1 MSDAPQAQETTPERK
16 LQLLH
21 EAYRLGM
28 LPAEKRRLYE
38 GAIKLKMIDPPPVQP
53 SGVMAA
59 GGALGGTSTPPE
71 ADTEIGIG
79 LASPGPAPPVAQ
91 MPGQSARGTAGV
103 AVQRS
108 RDLPGEM
115 RLLQGYDPSVD
126 YDTGT
131 GWNDAVAMYRSD
143 NPREKRAYLAK
154 KYGPDNVFTD
164 RGGRFV
170 VRGPEGKLM
179 SPEGTGF
186 VNDLMQGGAQI
197 YADAPM
203 LAGGVGGAILG
214 APAGPG
220 GAVAGMVG
228 GSALGKGLTE
238 GVKAVTGEFDKTAGE
253 TAEAVGLAGLYG
265 GAGEAAG
272 RLVTQIPRVAG
283 NAFRKYVSRP
293 TKESRDLTASVERAG
308 GVAPIRSAAP
318 GLGPLA
324 IGQDLAMRLGY
335 NPLEGPNRR
344 AVHGR
349 LADIADLTPAQREAP
364 IEEILNPTARVSAT
378 EAGESVLGAVQRHGA
393 HLEADVENLTR
404 DADRMLNRQL
414 SQLGAVSR
422 RAPAGMGGG
431 LGMDFAA
438 GLSQARAEFSR
449 SMEKGYSQIDR
460 LVAPMERPQPQAFS
474 PNREMTDEALFGV
487 PSANRGAPVPTPPTG
502 IVPTPTMK
510 KAAGRILDS
519 LPKGE
524 AGEPIFADARVLR
537 ALNQLRNAPEK
548 MPLGETQR
556 IRTILGEMGEF
567 TDMMPGVAKRDF
579 NDLRHAVNSSI
590 QAAALDPAAGP
601 AIRLLRKM
609 DDTYRE
615 GIRKFGDAEI
625 NQMVAQ
631 AKTGIMP
638 DPGVIADK
646 VLAPGNLSRART
658 MREMVGPDVWKRV
671 AAADM
676 DNMLGRGGSAVDPQT
691 GDISA
696 RKFAA
701 LIADKDKSGMLELT
715 YGPSVARQMRL
726 YGKRMDAR
734 GGKVPAEVLTPDN
747 FGQTMRQL
755 ETAQQARDAFL
766 SRNFLSE
773 LSDPKKMPDD
783 AINFVASPGQQTK
796 LAQTQAF
803 FSDDSPQME
812 AIRKQAR
819 EELLH
824 SAIVVTGSGATT
836 SIAGDGIENALSR
849 WTPRQ
854 QEILFP
860 DGLAAD
866 MGRLAR
872 EIRFMYPRNPNAVA
886 GGMAAGAIGLLPFP
900 TNIPVELPFKV
911 WAYFLSKPSVV
922 RALSEGL
929 KPGPRKAATRETIRM
944 IFREAA
950 LGELPHPDEEP
961 APGVMSRRDATEAV
975 MGRKQAPPPSGS
987 QLRPSRDL
995 RPSAAGP

>member
-1 MSDAPQAQETTPERK
+1 
-16 LQLLH
+16 
-21 EAYRLGM
+21 
-28 LPAEKRRLYE
+28 
-38 GAIKLKMIDPPPVQP
+38 
-53 SGVMAA
+53 MAA
-59 GGALGGTSTPPE
+59 SGALGGTSTPPE

-91 MPGQSARGTAGV
+91 MPGTSARGTAGV

-143 NPREKRAYLAK
+143 NPKEKRAYLAK

-203 LAGGVGGAILG
+203 LVGGLGGMIAG

-220 GAVAGMVG
+220 GAVAGAIAG
-228 GSALGKGLTE
+228 TALGKGLTE
-238 GVKAVTGEFDKTAGE
+238 GVKAATGEFDKTVGE

-293 TKESRDLTASVERAG
+293 TPESQDLTASVLRAG
-308 GVAPIRSAAP
+308 GVPPIRSAAP

-324 IGQDLAMRLGY
+324 IGQDLSMRLGY
-335 NPLEGPNRR
+335 NPLEAPNRR

-349 LADIADLTPAQREAP
+349 LADIADLTPAQREDGP
-364 IEEILNPTARVSAT
+364 IIEGILNPTARISAT

-393 HLEADVENLTR
+393 HLEADVENLAR

-414 SQLGAVSR
+414 NQLGAVSR

-460 LVAPMERPQPQAFS
+460 LVAPMEKPGPQAFS

-487 PSANRGAPVPTPPTG
+487 PSANRGAPVPTPPAG

-590 QAAALDPAAGP
+590 QAAAFDPAAGP

-609 DDTYRE
+609 DDAYRE

-701 LIADKDKSGMLELT
+701 LVAAKDKSGMLELT
-715 YGPSVARQMRL
+715 YGPSVARQMRVF
-726 YGKRMDAR
+726 GQRMDAR
-734 GGKVPAEVLTPDN
+734 GGKVPAEALTPDN

-755 ETAQQARDAFL
+755 ETAQQTRDAFL

-783 AINFVASPGQQTK
+783 AINFVAQPGQQTK
-796 LAQTQAF
+796 LAQAQAF

-872 EIRFMYPRNPNAVA
+872 EIRFMYPRNPNAIA

-900 TNIPVELPFKV
+900 TNIPAELPFKV
-911 WAYFLSKPSVV
+911 WAYFLSKPGVV

-929 KPGPRKAATRETIRM
+929 KPGPGKAATRETIRM

-961 APGVMSRRDATEAV
+961 APGVMSRRDATTAV